1 MAEKRP
7 LCYYSGAVE
16 ELRAGDSVP
25 TPAADVAAVIHAAAN
40 KATPVDADEFGIS
53 DSADSWA
60 LKNVTWANIKSGLK
74 AYLDGLTNWV
84 SNGML
89 RNSAALSV
97 IGRNGNSTGAPADIV
112 AAGVDGEVLQVKDF
126 PLAGTKSLI
135 FDKIRTVGIEDL
147 NQYRVIGRIA
157 SGTGAPA
164 AVSCNAVAR
173 GALFSDV
180 SEKTGAF
187 ADDDNVGV
195 IDSADSY
202 NYKYCFWSTIKNNI
216 KNYLASI
223 AGWVTYS
230 CLQNMAAQSVLARA
244 AGTAGTPADVAL
256 AEQTLLGRITG
267 GNVAALTAAQVLT
280 MLGVRDLSVVV
291 KASDESWK
299 SSTVLAD
306 VATMSFSVS
315 ANKTYLYLFLLD
327 CNSHATPDW
336 KLSIVSPASP
346 GKLSIMAL
354 DTGSNPAAGGT
365 ATPQTVE
372 TASSTARYPV
382 LVLGHLVNG
391 ANAGTLKLQ
400 AAQRYSST
408 QTVTIYAGSVG
419 LCWECN

>member
-1 MAEKRP
+1 LASD
-7 LCYYSGAVE
+7 CVE
-16 ELRAGDSVP
+16 TAK
-25 TPAADVAAVIHAAAN
+25 I
-40 KATPVDADEFGIS
+40 KDE
-53 DSADSWA
+53 
-60 LKNVTWANIKSGLK
+60 NVTYAK
-74 AYLDGLTNWV
+74 
-84 SNGML
+84 
-89 RNSAALSV
+89 
-97 IGRNGNSTGAPADIV
+97 
-112 AAGVDGEVLQVKDF
+112 LQHM
-126 PLAGTKSLI
+126 T
-135 FDKIRTVGIEDL
+135 
-147 NQYRVIGRIA
+147 
-157 SGTGAPA
+157 
-164 AVSCNAVAR
+164 
-173 GALFSDV
+173 
-180 SEKTGAF
+180 
-187 ADDDNVGV
+187 
-195 IDSADSY
+195 
-202 NYKYCFWSTIKNNI
+202 
-216 KNYLASI
+216 
-223 AGWVTYS
+223 
-230 CLQNMAAQSVLARA
+230 AQSVLARA
-244 AGTAGTPADVAL
+244 AGTAGDPADVAL

-280 MLGVRDLSVVV
+280 MLGVKNLSVVV
-291 KASDESWK
+291 KASDESWT

-365 ATPQTVE
+365 ATPQTVG

-400 AAQRYSST
+400 AAQRYSSA